1 MLLDGK
7 RVIIHGAGGAL
18 GGAIARTFAREGA
31 QLFLAGRTRVKLEA
45 VAADVATIGKR
56 AEVDQVDALDADS
69 VDRHADS
76 VAERAGGVDVVLNA
90 ISLRD
95 VQGIPLVEMS
105 PEDFTTPIITG
116 VTSQFLTSRAAA
128 RHMIRQGA
136 GTIVTL
142 SASPAALPGPLMG
155 GFGVACAATEVFTRH
170 LAGELG
176 PHGVRVVC
184 VRPDKLADAPPELEA
199 DFFASLVDK
208 TLLKRLPT
216 LAETADVAA
225 FVASDRASAMTG
237 TVVNMTCGTIAG

>member
-18 GGAIARTFAREGA
+18 GGAVARTFAREGA
-31 QLFLAGRTRVKLEA
+31 RLFLAGRTRAKLEA
-45 VAADVATIGKR
+45 VAAEVVTIGTP
-56 AEVDQVDALDADS
+56 AEIDLVDALDADS
-69 VDRHADS
+69 VDRHTDS
-76 VAERAGGVDVVLNA
+76 VAERAGGVDVVLNT

-95 VQGIPLVEMS
+95 VQGIPLMEIS
-105 PEDFTTPIITG
+105 SEDFTAPIITG
-116 VTSQFLTSRAAA
+116 ATSQFLTSRAAA

-136 GTIVTL
+136 GTVVTL

-155 GFGVACAATEVFTRH
+155 GFGVACAAIEAFTRH

-184 VRPDKLADAPPELEA
+184 VRPDKLADTPPKLEP
-199 DFFASLVDK
+199 DYFASLVDK

-216 LAETADVAA
+216 LSETAEIAA
-225 FVASDRASAMTG
+225 FMASDRASAMTG
-237 TVVNMTCGTIAG
+237 TVVNMTCGTIVD